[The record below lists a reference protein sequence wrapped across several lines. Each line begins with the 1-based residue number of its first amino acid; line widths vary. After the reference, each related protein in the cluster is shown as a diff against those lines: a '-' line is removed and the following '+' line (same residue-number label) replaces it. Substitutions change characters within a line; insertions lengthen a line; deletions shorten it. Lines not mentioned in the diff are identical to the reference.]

1 MTDEQQRFAAR
12 AVRRRGVFRST
23 DDPQPES
30 RQRSLLANPF
40 VWAFLA
46 GIVVLTLIRPL
57 LKFEPDPP
65 PVMGKIPAFSLVDQ
79 DGERFGSA
87 DLEGR
92 VYVANFFFTSCAT
105 ICPPM
110 MRAVSTLQNRY
121 RDEGVDEIH
130 LVSITV
136 DPETDTPERL
146 TEYAARFDADPGR
159 WTLLTG
165 DLEEIRRV
173 AVEGFRTAMGDRV
186 EVAEGFFDIAHA
198 GKLVLVDT
206 QGRIRGYYDY
216 DALGLD
222 ELYHRS
228 RHVLDE

>member
-1 MTDEQQRFAAR
+1 MSTDERQTED
-12 AVRRRGVFRST
+12 RR
-23 DDPQPES
+23 
-30 RQRSLLANPF
+30 RSLLANPF

-57 LKFEPDPP
+57 LEFEPDPP
-65 PVMGKIPAFSLVDQ
+65 PVMGQIPVFSLVDQ
-79 DGERFGSA
+79 GGEPFGSA

-92 VYVANFFFTSCAT
+92 VYAANFFFTSCAS

-110 MRAVSTLQNRY
+110 MRAVATLQDRY
-121 RDEGVDEIH
+121 RDEGIDEIR

-146 TEYAARFDADPGR
+146 ADYADRFDADPAR

-165 DLEEIRRV
+165 NFEEIRRV

-186 EVAEGFFDIAHA
+186 EVADGFFDIAHA
-198 GKLVLVDT
+198 GKLVLVDG

-228 RHVLDE
+228 LHVLDE